1 MRQRA
6 LAWIL
11 AAIVAVTCV
20 LQLRRG
26 EEYKAVIG
34 ALLAMAFVLLASG
47 VTGRQRSARYFSI
60 ALVGVAIVLVIMR
73 LAGVQAAVSTP

>member
-1 MRQRA
+1 M
-6 LAWIL
+6 
-11 AAIVAVTCV
+11 
-20 LQLRRG
+20 
-26 EEYKAVIG
+26 IG

-47 VTGRQRSARYFSI
+47 VTERQRSARYFSI

>member
-11 AAIVAVTCV
+11 AAIVTITCV

-26 EEYKAVIG
+26 DEYKAVIG

-47 VTGRQRSARYFSI
+47 VTKRQRSARYFSI
-60 ALVGVAIVLVIMR
+60 ALVGVAIVLVVIR